1 MGEELVTLWVTRKLS
16 THANRGANAKDI
28 HLQYESFWLYSSMH
42 CSCTV
47 LHMYPTLAL
56 SVVLC
61 VGRKSTCVKEVEKLK
76 KNREVRRAKLAGKMA
91 QRKEVCVCFTLLY
104 IHLYRTVCVNLLHR
118 TMILVILSGSFYK

>member
-1 MGEELVTLWVTRKLS
+1 MY
-16 THANRGANAKDI
+16 ANHGANAKDI

-47 LHMYPTLAL
+47 LHMYI
-56 SVVLC
+56 SSECCVVC

-91 QRKEVCVCFTLLY
+91 QRKEVCVCVSPYCIYTFIVLFVL
-104 IHLYRTVCVNLLHR
+104 IC
-118 TMILVILSGSFYK
+118 FP